1 MGLFCQVILEGND
14 NHHIL
19 PLCVL
24 RVFAALREP
33 LLEKV
38 VSKRQKKRYS
48 KGMDIAIKFNK
59 AAFKHGIAEADI
71 RMAFDNVLYDERL
84 DDSDGEDE
92 INARYLLIGFDR
104 NANLLEILYNV
115 IDDDTLKVFHAM
127 RCSNTFLPLI
137 KNKE

>member
-1 MGLFCQVILEGND
+1 
-14 NHHIL
+14 
-19 PLCVL
+19 
-24 RVFAALREP
+24 
-33 LLEKV
+33 
-38 VSKRQKKRYS
+38 
-48 KGMDIAIKFNK
+48 MDIAIKFNK
-59 AAFKHGIAEADI
+59 AAFKHGITEADI

-84 DDSDGEDE
+84 DDSDGEDD

>member
-1 MGLFCQVILEGND
+1 MET
-14 NHHIL
+14 
-19 PLCVL
+19 
-24 RVFAALREP
+24 A
-33 LLEKV
+33 
-38 VSKRQKKRYS
+38 VSKKREKWYS

-59 AAFKHGIAEADI
+59 AAFKHGITEADI
-71 RMAFDNVLYDERL
+71 RMVRHSFGMTVDNVLYDERL
-84 DDSDGEDE
+84 DDSDGEND

-127 RCSNTFLPLI
+127 RCSNIFLPLI